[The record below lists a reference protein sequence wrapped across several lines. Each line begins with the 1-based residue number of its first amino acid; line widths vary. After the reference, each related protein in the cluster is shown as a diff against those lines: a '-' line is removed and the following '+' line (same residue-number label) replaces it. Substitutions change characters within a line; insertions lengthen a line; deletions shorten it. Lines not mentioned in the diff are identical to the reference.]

1 MNGIVPVLNRA
12 YGAVV
17 KIDIHK
23 FLITHG
29 NEGQGVE
36 EGGSVQCE
44 PKYLSPNC
52 NTKMLIWC

>member
-1 MNGIVPVLNRA
+1 MNGIVPILKGA

-23 FLITHG
+23 FRITHG
-29 NEGQGVE
+29 NEGHGVE
-36 EGGSVQCE
+36 EGGSVQYK

-52 NTKMLIWC
+52 NTK